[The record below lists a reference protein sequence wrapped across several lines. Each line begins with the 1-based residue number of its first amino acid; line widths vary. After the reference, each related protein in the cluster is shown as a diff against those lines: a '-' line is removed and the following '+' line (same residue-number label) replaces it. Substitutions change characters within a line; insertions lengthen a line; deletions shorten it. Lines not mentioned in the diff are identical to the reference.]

1 MRKTRPVTEADIARA
16 QEGLEATNE
25 MLEIKRE
32 NLQALEEKM
41 AEAVCIWFIII

>member
-1 MRKTRPVTEADIARA
+1 MTKSKPVTEVDIARA
-16 QEGLEATNE
+16 QVGLEATNE

-41 AEAVCIWFIII
+41 AEVV